1 MSESD
6 ITEEEQRNAIITTIT
21 LDISNKHLK
30 EVPKTIKNFSN
41 IEFLYLCTNDIKSI
55 PDHFFT
61 SLPQLKWLDFR
72 HNLLTTLP
80 TSIGEHRQLR
90 TLLLQGNQLAT
101 LPVELGNV
109 PTLTGLNIAD
119 NPIEYPPKTVLQEGT
134 QEILKYLRLELQ
146 SESQLIPELID
157 ALEEVHIT
165 ENEGYLGSGEDE
177 DGRVLG
183 PIKRMSRRKNRTQ
196 QEIQSPLNNRSAT
209 LLPRKK
215 ETRWSASDTLITSKP
230 KMPKRRKKFR
240 SANPIERVRRS
251 DHYIQ
256 KAIQD
261 YEEKRMQAIRK
272 EENSRTEMMVQRM
285 RDRDALKMWRQQSIR
300 QIESRK
306 SGIVSSRS
314 SERSG
319 EKKLKLKRLEKTAT
333 SKTNL
338 EHIIGYI
345 TTQIEAL
352 KLREQRLCYEIN
364 NANGPELKKLRR
376 IIERKQIEL
385 LEMRKKRAR
394 DDNSQVLPMKRNHT
408 LASIKPIKQKA
419 VSMTNKELE
428 LRNKIK
434 EHAVRLKEYHNSE
447 KKKRSEA
454 QLNLDQA
461 QDIHDEMRQL
471 NTEYRFRAFTGET
484 AD

>member
-256 KAIQD
+256 KISQAIQD

-306 SGIVSSRS
+306 SGI
-314 SERSG
+314 G
-319 EKKLKLKRLEKTAT
+319 
-333 SKTNL
+333 
-338 EHIIGYI
+338 
-345 TTQIEAL
+345 
-352 KLREQRLCYEIN
+352 
-364 NANGPELKKLRR
+364 
-376 IIERKQIEL
+376 
-385 LEMRKKRAR
+385 AR